1 MQSNYLIKQDWGLNM
16 VDKKAVKILFKRY
29 WSSAGWT
36 NTHLSKEDLEY
47 AKEARIMFEPI
58 ELSHDEIIHNIKEL
72 VNILDLKEIIE
83 QFIASLS
90 TRRLDLRS
98 ALGSYIVGKHLL
110 KHTFTGT
117 ESYCIYC
124 GSFSKTQERQDLNIL
139 NFERIKWGGIRH
151 LDPLYIAFDLN
162 QYSNSEKLVPT
173 PEDYEILNKILI
185 AINELPPEGKIRDL
199 EKGLTNIIKSNK
211 EEREVL
217 LQILGYCSILS
228 NKEYPGFINKF
239 IPFVER
245 EEPNH
250 YKNDWTYPVCWW
262 TGKNGLNREAL
273 KIIFP
278 NSIEPVN

>member
-1 MQSNYLIKQDWGLNM
+1 M

-29 WSSAGWT
+29 WSTTGWT
-36 NTHLSKEDLEY
+36 NTQLSIKELDY

-58 ELSHDEIIHNIKEL
+58 ELSHDEIIHNVNEL

-110 KHTFTGT
+110 KHTFTGA

-124 GSFSKTQERQDLNIL
+124 GSYSSKTQERQDLNIL
-139 NFERIKWGGIRH
+139 NFERFKWGGIRH

-162 QYSNSEKLVPT
+162 QYTNSEKLVPT
-173 PEDYEILNKILI
+173 SEDYEILNKILI

-199 EKGLTNIIKSNK
+199 EKALTKIIKSNK

-250 YKNDWTYPVCWW
+250 YKNDWTYPVCFW

-278 NSIEPVN
+278 NAIESVN